1 MNTQNLKAK
10 LLLTYAH
17 LGVEE
22 AERLA
27 QRDVERTQAY
37 KDSLKYNLDWIKEQ
51 GGKVVE
57 VNESTIQY
65 EPKIEKPLWRVGVDF
80 IKGRKVR

>member
-17 LGVEE
+17 KGVEE

-27 QRDVERTQAY
+27 QRDVEQVWRTRERE
-37 KDSLKYNLDWIKEQ
+37 KKRGVREIK
-51 GGKVVE
+51 
-57 VNESTIQY
+57 
-65 EPKIEKPLWRVGVDF
+65 
-80 IKGRKVR
+80 

>member
-1 MNTQNLKAK
+1 MKTQNLKAK

-17 LGVEE
+17 LGPEE

-51 GGKVVE
+51 GGNVVE
-57 VNESTIQY
+57 INESTIQY
-65 EPKIEKPLWRVGVDF
+65 KPKIEKPLWRVGVRN
-80 IKGRKVR
+80 GV

>member
-17 LGVEE
+17 LGPEE

-27 QRDVERTQAY
+27 QRDVEAVWR
-37 KDSLKYNLDWIKEQ
+37 
-51 GGKVVE
+51 
-57 VNESTIQY
+57 ES
-65 EPKIEKPLWRVGVDF
+65 ERE
-80 IKGRKVR
+80 KGRKVR

>member
-17 LGVEE
+17 LGPEE

-27 QRDVERTQAY
+27 QRDVERV
-37 KDSLKYNLDWIKEQ
+37 WR
-51 GGKVVE
+51 
-57 VNESTIQY
+57 ES
-65 EPKIEKPLWRVGVDF
+65 ERE
-80 IKGRKVR
+80 KGRKVR